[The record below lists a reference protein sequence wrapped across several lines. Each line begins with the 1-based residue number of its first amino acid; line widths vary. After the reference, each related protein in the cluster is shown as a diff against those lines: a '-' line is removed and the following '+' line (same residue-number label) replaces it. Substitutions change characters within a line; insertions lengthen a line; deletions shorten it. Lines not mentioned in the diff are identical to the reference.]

1 MPYFCTNLSLALI
14 LITSNVYSNT
24 IHKIAKIICRT
35 FLFMFYILDVAVF
48 DYSFNFKQS
57 FFTPFVP
64 NRF

>member
-1 MPYFCTNLSLALI
+1 M
-14 LITSNVYSNT
+14 
-24 IHKIAKIICRT
+24 IAKIICRT